1 MVSKPVTLRKA
12 IADNDLERFIAA
24 REAEEAPPG
33 DEARLNRALASMAQT
48 SKATPVAS
56 KPDRSGD

>member
-1 MVSKPVTLRKA
+1 MTTLSKA

-33 DEARLNRALASMAQT
+33 DEAKLNRALASMART
-48 SKATPVAS
+48 SKATLATS
-56 KPDRSGD
+56 KPE

>member
-1 MVSKPVTLRKA
+1 MNKPNLREA
-12 IADNDLERFIAA
+12 RAQGDLERFIAA

-33 DEARLNRALASMAQT
+33 DEAKLNRALASMART
-48 SKATPVAS
+48 SKEAPAAL